1 MIRERHL
8 FDLLA
13 RDIAALIAGEILA
26 IRIRYC
32 FSKETAQ
39 SMVNSLRDVPHRNY
53 RYANRSGEM
62 AMSNTQCVGMPLNE
76 LYSALQTTDRE
87 QVIKEYLQQGKQIRQ
102 HLREACENSVLP
114 LDALRSVLDETWPW
128 GGHLL
133 TLGDLRGSPGV
144 IRLMLEKDYGDCE
157 EPPHTD
163 RLPPYVQELAAQ
175 LSAIAYLQM
184 PGSGGELEL
193 WPSSA
198 ENIRTLIEA
207 RNSFRDQRG
216 PGTVITP
223 DVGDI
228 VIINT
233 GAPHAV
239 RPFSKGVRVV
249 QNMFIGFAGESPLLF
264 WA

>member
-13 RDIAALIAGEILA
+13 RDIAALIAGEIFA
-26 IRIRYC
+26 IRVRRC

-39 SMVNSLRDVPHRNY
+39 SIVNAIHGAPQRNY
-53 RYANRSGEM
+53 RYANRSGKM
-62 AMSNTQCVGMPLNE
+62 TMSNTQCVGMPLNE
-76 LYSALQTTDRE
+76 LYSALQTSDRE
-87 QVIKEYLQQGKQIRQ
+87 SAIKEYLQQGKQIRQ
-102 HLREACENSVLP
+102 HLRKVCENSILP

-128 GGHLL
+128 GAHLL
-133 TLGDLRGSPGV
+133 ALGNLRGSPGI
-144 IRLMLEKDYGDCE
+144 IRLMFEKDYGGCE

-163 RLPPYVQELAAQ
+163 RLPPYVQELTAQ

-184 PGSGGELEL
+184 PESGGELEL
-193 WPSSA
+193 WPSNA
-198 ENIRTLIEA
+198 ENLNALIEA
-207 RNSFRDQRG
+207 RKSFRDQRG
-216 PGTVITP
+216 PGTVLAP

-239 RPFSKGVRVV
+239 RPFSKGVRVA
-249 QNMFIGFAGESPLLF
+249 QNMFIGVTGESPLLL